1 MSGCT
6 WRGSLGGW
14 PDSVVAASELVQ
26 GGARRHL
33 LLTLF
38 TYVFEYFL
46 TYIFFLVRVKV
57 YVAEVHVRIH
67 YEVLVIDELI

>member
-1 MSGCT
+1 M
-6 WRGSLGGW
+6 
-14 PDSVVAASELVQ
+14 
-26 GGARRHL
+26 